1 MVLAVLRD
9 VIGRFE
15 ITRKEDLKVPPVGYF
30 SFIFFPLVR
39 SFLVPAEVYSR
50 VSHMLKV
57 VGYYRA
63 RECSKANNG
72 IR

>member
-30 SFIFFPLVR
+30 FFHFFSLFR
-39 SFLVPAEVYSR
+39 SFLVSAEVYSR

-63 RECSKANNG
+63 RECSKANSR

>member
-1 MVLAVLRD
+1 MLSGGLRSHGKR
-9 VIGRFE
+9 IGKFPLWE
-15 ITRKEDLKVPPVGYF
+15 
-30 SFIFFPLVR
+30 IFFFHFFSLVH
-39 SFLVPAEVYSR
+39 SFLVSAEVYSR

-63 RECSKANNG
+63 RERSKANSR